1 MKLKTRPSQSTMT
14 DDNLERGITALP
26 ASHQKHGNDAWKEIH
41 VTRDFEQ
48 RSVNEGRSSDDSQK
62 DLYAGFG
69 KPGVRR

>member
-14 DDNLERGITALP
+14 DDVNLERGITALP
-26 ASHQKHGNDAWKEIH
+26 ASHRRGEAWKEIH